1 MTNVH
6 AVNPFRL
13 PELGGNELILRV
25 CSGLALAPLALAIA
39 YIGNW
44 WFAAFWGIAALGTF
58 WEWSSLMPVSNR
70 RSILT
75 VGALSLAIG
84 VVLAAGG
91 HVIAGLM
98 ALATGT
104 VATAAMSSV
113 QTRLWL
119 AASVPYCGSVAA
131 APIILRADPEY
142 GFASILFLFA
152 IVWGTDI
159 VAYFAG
165 RAIGGPKLL
174 PQVSPKKTWS
184 GAIAGTVAAVVAGV
198 IVTQATGVPGSLTIA
213 LVAAALSVSAQGGDL
228 LESYFKR
235 RFGAK
240 DSSRLIPGHGGLMD
254 RLDAFIAAGIFA
266 AAIGIARGGLQA
278 PGRGL
283 LVW

>member
-1 MTNVH
+1 VTGVH
-6 AVNPFRL
+6 TVNPFRL

-25 CSGLALAPLALAIA
+25 CSGLALAPIALATA
-39 YIGNW
+39 FIGNW
-44 WFAAFWGIAALGTF
+44 WFAAFWGVAALGTF
-58 WEWSSLMPVSNR
+58 WEWNSLMPISDR

-75 VGALSLAIG
+75 IGELSLVIG
-84 VVLAAGG
+84 VVLAADGY
-91 HVIAGLM
+91 VIAGLM
-98 ALATGT
+98 ALTTGT
-104 VATAAMSSV
+104 VATTAMAPA

-119 AASVPYCGSVAA
+119 AAGVPYCGSVAV
-131 APIILRADPEY
+131 APIILRTDPEY

-159 VAYFAG
+159 IAYFAG

-184 GAIAGTVAAVVAGV
+184 GAIAGTGAAVVAGI
-198 IVTQATGVPGSLTIA
+198 IVTQAIGVGRSVTLA
-213 LVAAALSVSAQGGDL
+213 FLAAALSVCAQGGDL
-228 LESYFKR
+228 LESFFKR

-254 RLDAFIAAGIFA
+254 RLDAFVAAGVIA

>member
-1 MTNVH
+1 VTDVH
-6 AVNPFRL
+6 DVNPFRL

-25 CSGLALAPLALAIA
+25 CSGLVLAPLALATA

-58 WEWSSLMPVSNR
+58 WEWNSLMPISDR
-70 RSILT
+70 RSVPT
-75 VGALSLAIG
+75 VGALSLVIG

-91 HVIAGLM
+91 QVIAGLM

-104 VATAAMSSV
+104 VATAALASA

-119 AASVPYCGSVAA
+119 VASVPCCGSVAT

-165 RAIGGPKLL
+165 RAMGGPKLL

-184 GAIAGTVAAVVAGV
+184 GAISGTVAAVVAGV
-198 IVTQATGVPGSLTIA
+198 IVTQAAGVPGSLTIA
-213 LVAAALSVSAQGGDL
+213 FVAAALSIVAQGGDL

-254 RLDAFIAAGIFA
+254 RLDAFVAAGVLA